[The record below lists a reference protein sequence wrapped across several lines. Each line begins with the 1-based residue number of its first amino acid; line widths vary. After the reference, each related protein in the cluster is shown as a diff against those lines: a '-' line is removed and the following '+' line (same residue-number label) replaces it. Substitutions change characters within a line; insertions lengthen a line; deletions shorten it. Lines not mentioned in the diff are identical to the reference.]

1 MSPFDYVENS
11 VRQIIVEIINEI
23 IKNEKLPFE
32 RADSDVELNS
42 SDDEL
47 KSKGL
52 KRHPIFADIVLWKK
66 GSVLQKGGAALV
78 IELKQPVYN
87 PLDEEIVEKTFVYAG
102 KLGAPYFATSNMQN
116 IVLFSSS
123 EQAPLMDRRKGFYK
137 ISSIAH
143 PNDVRREDVRKKM
156 EDGLRNFLLKFTEIY
171 SGKEVLPTIP
181 VDEFFVYN
189 LGALVDSLSTPLTD
203 AIIKAFN
210 TDAVFKRDF
219 RNWFV
224 EQGWAP
230 PLNSNEGYYDD
241 FNRSARQ
248 YLYLLAN
255 KLMFYL
261 VLKTHVPDLP
271 DLSVGKTKSGES
283 LKKALQQYFEKAEE
297 LSGDYETIFGIDFI
311 EKFPIPDEV
320 VDPLKRFIE
329 NLSKYDLK
337 RIGYA
342 DLGKIFDKLIPDE
355 ERHKLG
361 QYFTSQ
367 KHADGNYWSDVVDFI
382 IGFTVKSPDAI
393 VLDGAVGA
401 GTFLI
406 RAYARMK
413 YLDPNLSHEE
423 VISRLFGVDIA
434 KFPALLSTINLAI
447 RDLSVKEN
455 YPIIINEDFFN
466 VEPSENSNTIGKWVD
481 INQRLSL
488 LAKKEKKISIPPV
501 NAFVGNPPYTRQEEM
516 EEYIEEY
523 KNKLIKKIESE
534 WGLSLGKRSSIY
546 VYFMLHGIKFL
557 KEGGRIGYIT
567 SNSWLDVDY
576 GKYLQEFLLKNTKI
590 IALIESKVE
599 RWFEDADINTVI
611 TIAEKCNNE
620 NERNNNIV
628 KFVQLKKRLEDII
641 PTTNKNERWKAIDE
655 LANLIE
661 NANEYYEDDR
671 IRIFT
676 KTQKELWDEGW
687 NDEENKYEGS
697 KWGKYMRAPE
707 IFFKILE
714 KGKDIFIPLGSSV
727 YGIKTGNNDFF
738 IPDKKYFIVSK
749 ENEYYLIKNKKSN
762 ETIFKIEKKFIV
774 PVAESPQSY
783 SKILIN
789 NLKHLVYIT
798 KERIPT
804 KNDNIMRYL
813 KWGEDGGFNTTETC
827 KKREIWYLQP
837 KVPPSHIIIPKSRFD
852 SFRVFYSPVKIYYTD
867 SFNGVLGF
875 FGEKEYAKITAAIL
889 NSTIYYLILELYSRT
904 VLGQGATSLMRYEM
918 EKIPMIN
925 YKKISNKILQ
935 RLENTFNEICKRDI
949 ESVFEEIGASS
960 SDEVSLD
967 KVKPDRR
974 KLDKIVMGEIL
985 GLSEEEQ
992 LEVYRAVIDLVKS
1005 RIEKAKSVKRNEK
1018 KKGINLEQLA
1028 EDIIKEIKLKPL
1040 PNFPDDYL
1048 NDLEIAE
1055 TRKVPSGRKVTMEN
1069 TLEGIWLNIDEVRIK
1084 CSSIN
1089 EAKYLRWAAL
1099 TGKIEVPI
1107 PSDTKKM
1114 IHITQTFKKEYD
1126 QRVGIVE
1133 KWLKENISNIKDREI
1148 LRQKI
1153 IEKLL
1158 RRN

>member
-1 MSPFDYVENS
+1 MIMKMSSFGYVENS

-23 IKNEKLPFE
+23 IKEENLPFE
-32 RADSDVELNS
+32 RADSDVKLEGPK
-42 SDDEL
+42 
-47 KSKGL
+47 KS
-52 KRHPIFADIVLWKK
+52 PNFADIVLWKK
-66 GSVLQKGGAALV
+66 GGVLQQAALV
-78 IELKQPVYN
+78 IELKQPMYN
-87 PLDEEIVEKTFVYAG
+87 PLDEEIVEKTFLYAAI
-102 KLGAPYFATSNMQN
+102 LGAPYFATSNMQN

-123 EQAPLMDRRKGFYK
+123 ENVPLMDRRKGFYK
-137 ISSIAH
+137 ISSIAR
-143 PNDVRREDVRKKM
+143 PSDLRREDVKKEM
-156 EDGLRNFLLKFTEIY
+156 KNGLRNFLLKFTEIY
-171 SGKEVLPTIP
+171 SGKQVLPTIP
-181 VDEFFVYN
+181 VDEFFVYT
-189 LGALVDSLSTPLTD
+189 LRTLVDSLSTPLTD

-210 TDAVFKRDF
+210 TDAVFKRGF
-219 RNWFV
+219 QNWFV
-224 EQGWAP
+224 EQGWTP
-230 PLNSNEGYYDD
+230 PLNERYYDD

-271 DLSVGKTKSGES
+271 DLSVGKTKDGES
-283 LKKALQQYFEKAEE
+283 LKKALQRYFEKAEG
-297 LSGDYETIFGIDFI
+297 LSGDYETIFGINFI
-311 EKFPIPDEV
+311 EKFPIPDEI
-320 VDPLKRFIE
+320 VDPLKRFIK

-342 DLGKIFDKLIPDE
+342 DLGKIFDKLIPVE

-367 KHADGNYWSDVVDFI
+367 KHADGTYWSDVVDLI

-413 YLDPNLSHEE
+413 HLNPYLSHEE
-423 VISRLFGVDIA
+423 IISRLFGVDIA
-434 KFPALLSTINLAI
+434 KFPALLSMINLAI

-466 VEPSENSNTIGKWVD
+466 VEPSVNSNTIGKWVD

-501 NAFVGNPPYTRQEEM
+501 DAFVGNPPYTRQEEM
-516 EEYIEEY
+516 EEYIAEY
-523 KNKLIKKIESE
+523 KNKLVQKIESE
-534 WGLSLGKRSSIY
+534 WGFSLGKRSSIY

-620 NERNNNIV
+620 DERNNNVV

-641 PTTNKNERWKAIDE
+641 PTTNENQRWKAIDE
-655 LANLIE
+655 LTKLIE

-671 IRIFT
+671 IRIFA
-676 KTQKELWDEGW
+676 KTQKELWDEG
-687 NDEENKYEGS
+687 YEKGAREYVGS
-697 KWGKYMRAPE
+697 KWGKYIRAPD
-707 IFFKILE
+707 IFFKTLNKIQYQPLGQIYQVRKGYMKTPYKAFCLDQKTINSYKIENKFLKPVFSIAKNARYINMSNNSLE
-714 KGKDIFIPLGSSV
+714 KLLVCNKSLNELKGTHLLN
-727 YGIKTGNNDFF
+727 YIKS
-738 IPDKKYFIVSK
+738 IEEMYPSLKRQ
-749 ENEYYLIKNKKSN
+749 KNWW
-762 ETIFKIEKKFIV
+762 
-774 PVAESPQSY
+774 Q
-783 SKILIN
+783 
-789 NLKHLVYIT
+789 LKT
-798 KERIPT
+798 KEPAQIVVIRTPFDRHIVML
-804 KNDNIMRYL
+804 NDIGAYVYDHNEIIVDN
-813 KWGEDGGFNTTETC
+813 EDA
-827 KKREIWYLQP
+827 
-837 KVPPSHIIIPKSRFD
+837 KS
-852 SFRVFYSPVKIYYTD
+852 
-867 SFNGVLGF
+867 LC
-875 FGEKEYAKITAAIL
+875 AIL
-889 NSTIYYLILELYSRT
+889 NSTLYILYREIFGR
-904 VLGQGATSLMRYEM
+904 TSLGLGTLKLEKVDL
-918 EKIPMIN
+918 EKIPIIN
-925 YKKISNKILQ
+925 VKKLPNDIKR
-935 RLENTFNEICKRDI
+935 RLENSLDELSKREIKKI
-949 ESVFEEIGASS
+949 FEEIGANTPE
-960 SDEVSLD
+960 EVSLE
-967 KVKPDRR
+967 KIKPDRR
-974 KLDKIVMGEIL
+974 ELDKIVMGEIL

-992 LEVYRAVIDLVKS
+992 LEVYRAVIDLVKT

-1028 EDIIKEIKLKPL
+1028 EDIIKEINLKPL

-1055 TRKVPSGRKVTMEN
+1055 TKNLPSGRKVTIEN
-1069 TLEGIWLNIDEVRIK
+1069 TLEGTWLNIDEKRIK
-1084 CSSIN
+1084 CSSME

-1099 TGKIEVPI
+1099 TGKTKVPI
-1107 PSDTKKM
+1107 PSDTQKM
-1114 IHITQTFKKEYD
+1114 VHITQTFTKEYN
-1126 QRVGIVE
+1126 QRLEALE
-1133 KWLKENISNIKDREI
+1133 KWLKENIPSANDRKI
-1148 LRQKI
+1148 LQEKI

-1158 RRN
+1158 RGK

>member
-1 MSPFDYVENS
+1 
-11 VRQIIVEIINEI
+11 
-23 IKNEKLPFE
+23 
-32 RADSDVELNS
+32 
-42 SDDEL
+42 
-47 KSKGL
+47 
-52 KRHPIFADIVLWKK
+52 
-66 GSVLQKGGAALV
+66 
-78 IELKQPVYN
+78 
-87 PLDEEIVEKTFVYAG
+87 
-102 KLGAPYFATSNMQN
+102 
-116 IVLFSSS
+116 
-123 EQAPLMDRRKGFYK
+123 
-137 ISSIAH
+137 
-143 PNDVRREDVRKKM
+143 
-156 EDGLRNFLLKFTEIY
+156 
-171 SGKEVLPTIP
+171 
-181 VDEFFVYN
+181 
-189 LGALVDSLSTPLTD
+189 
-203 AIIKAFN
+203 
-210 TDAVFKRDF
+210 
-219 RNWFV
+219 
-224 EQGWAP
+224 
-230 PLNSNEGYYDD
+230 
-241 FNRSARQ
+241 
-248 YLYLLAN
+248 LAN

-283 LKKALQQYFEKAEE
+283 LKKALQQYFKKAEG

-311 EKFPIPDEV
+311 EKFPIPDEI

-342 DLGKIFDKLIPDE
+342 DLGKIFDKLIPVE

-367 KHADGNYWSDVVDFI
+367 KHADGTYWSDVVDLI
-382 IGFTVKSPDAI
+382 IGFTVNSSNAI

-413 YLDPNLSHEE
+413 YLNPNLSHEE
-423 VISRLFGVDIA
+423 MISRLFGVDIA
-434 KFPALLSTINLAI
+434 RFPALLSTINLAI
-447 RDLSVKEN
+447 RDLSIKEN

-466 VEPSENSNTIGKWVD
+466 VEPTVNSNTIGKWVD

-488 LAKKEKKISIPPV
+488 LAKKEKKISTPPV
-501 NAFVGNPPYTRQEEM
+501 DVFVGNPPYTRQEEM

-523 KNKLIKKIESE
+523 KNKLINKIESE
-534 WGLSLGKRSSIY
+534 WDLSLGKRSSIY

-576 GKYLQEFLLKNTKI
+576 GKYLREFLLKNTKI

-620 NERNNNIV
+620 ENERNNNIV

-641 PTTNKNERWKAIDE
+641 PTTNENQRWKAIDE
-655 LANLIE
+655 FTKLIE

-697 KWGKYMRAPE
+697 KWGKYIRAPE

-749 ENEYYLIKNKKSN
+749 ENEYYLIKDKKSN
-762 ETIFKIEKKFIV
+762 KTIFKIEKKFIV

-789 NLKHLVYIT
+789 NLKHLVYVT

-804 KNDNIMRYL
+804 KNDNIMGYL

-827 KKREIWYLQP
+827 KRREIWYLQP

-875 FGEKEYAKITAAIL
+875 FGKKEYAKITAAIL
-889 NSTIYYLILELYSRT
+889 NSTMYYLILELYSRT

-974 KLDKIVMGEIL
+974 ELDKIVMGEIL

-1089 EAKYLRWAAL
+1089 EAKYLGWAAL
-1099 TGKIEVPI
+1099 TGKIEAPI
-1107 PSDTKKM
+1107 PSDTKNM
-1114 IHITQTFKKEYD
+1114 IHITQTFTKEYD
-1126 QRVGIVE
+1126 QRLRILE
-1133 KWLKENISNIKDREI
+1133 KWLEENIPNLKDREI